1 MLRKGTKV
9 IVPKNVQDESVIN
22 RSNIIPPTQRWYEIN
37 TEYFLTNKPDFI
49 NVPFVTI
56 YHFENDENRVDDIK
70 FYLNYRIEFNNP
82 NTFEMCRR
90 CATMFTENFRM
101 LIDLCGNIRYCRS
114 FSREWFEYFSNVVE
128 IYLKKICSEPMN
140 ISVDVVPMKYNRPF
154 TKSARY
160 DRSCDITADSSDP
173 LYRYIDIYHTV
184 KDEDVHDF
192 TISPNGEIC
201 FYQLKLP
208 YKSTSYDKKNGTY
221 IMDTLIRLADFYKEY
236 NSMGISSSKWMDL
249 SNLINSYTE
258 NISGS
263 NIIGD

>member
-1 MLRKGTKV
+1 
-9 IVPKNVQDESVIN
+9 
-22 RSNIIPPTQRWYEIN
+22 
-37 TEYFLTNKPDFI
+37 
-49 NVPFVTI
+49 
-56 YHFENDENRVDDIK
+56 
-70 FYLNYRIEFNNP
+70 
-82 NTFEMCRR
+82 
-90 CATMFTENFRM
+90 
-101 LIDLCGNIRYCRS
+101 
-114 FSREWFEYFSNVVE
+114 
-128 IYLKKICSEPMN
+128 MN